1 MNRITYSLKIVL
13 GWICWIIWSRNSGW
27 IQDIHWLNDL
37 LPWAGSYAYD
47 MGYAR
52 YVEIRK

>member
-1 MNRITYSLKIVL
+1 MNRITYSLKIAL

-37 LPWAGSYAYD
+37 LLPWAGFYAYD
-47 MGYAR
+47 A
-52 YVEIRK
+52 